1 VILALEDDVAHIE
14 EDPGLGVARAIVL
27 LYVAAI
33 IGAEAIAS
41 AVGPVAGAVWDA
53 ILLYAMLNSCVVA
66 PDRSES
72 RLFPFLAL
80 VPLLRLLSLTM
91 PSRHVAE
98 IWWYAMVGAPLLLG
112 AFLAAR
118 AVPIA
123 WPGLR
128 LRKRAIPIQTAIAL
142 AGVPLSL
149 AAYEILEPAPLVSP
163 LTAPS
168 LVGASLILIV
178 FSAFTE
184 EVVFRGLLQG
194 AAREFFG
201 LLGLVIVSVLYAS
214 LYIGSMSAAYVGFTG
229 VVGLA
234 LAVAVDRTGVLWGAV
249 GAHAFLN
256 IGLLLVWPTVQ
267 G

>member
-1 VILALEDDVAHIE
+1 LALEPDLSHTEDDRHLPVS
-14 EDPGLGVARAIVL
+14 RTIVL

-41 AVGPVAGAVWDA
+41 AVGVVAGAACDA
-53 ILLYAMLNSCVVA
+53 ILLYAMLNSYVVA
-66 PDRSES
+66 PNLSES

-128 LRKRAIPIQTAIAL
+128 FRREAAPMQAAIAL
-142 AGVPLSL
+142 AGAPLSL
-149 AAYEILEPAPLVSP
+149 AAYEILTPAPLISP

-168 LVGASLILIV
+168 LVGGSLILIL
-178 FSAFTE
+178 FSAFPE
-184 EVVFRGLLQG
+184 ELVFRGLLQG

-201 LLGLVIVSVLYAS
+201 GLGPVVVSVLYAS
-214 LYIGSMSAAYVGFTG
+214 LYIGSMSAAYVAFAGA
-229 VVGLA
+229 VGLA
-234 LAVAVDRTGVLWGAV
+234 LAVAVNRTGVLWGAV
-249 GAHAFLN
+249 GAHALLN
-256 IGLLLVWPTVQ
+256 IGLLLVWPTVH